1 MNTGPVQVSFPDSV
15 KDPIANAWVK
25 SFKSL
30 GHAMRHDPFCGKAV
44 GGYTNATTID
54 PVTKTRSYAGS
65 AYYKPA
71 ARRSNLQLITGALV
85 EKLLFTGS
93 TSDGDVIATDVQFA
107 KDGESQTIK
116 ARKEVILS
124 AGAFNSPKILELSG
138 IGSRTLL
145 DEHKIPVV
153 DNPNVGENLQDHVLA
168 GISFEVQ
175 DFINTKDD
183 LMRRVPEVVDAAMN
197 DYKTHQFGPFT
208 VGGNY
213 SSALLPVPDFSRPE
227 TGASELSA
235 VLDAMPS
242 SVDPTK
248 PFQAEL
254 AGFVRSLLTNPEEA
268 TGGYFTY
275 PAQSDFRGSG
285 AGESIIRTKFP
296 ENYITIAISLLHPLS
311 CGSSHIASADP
322 KVSPVIDPRYLSN
335 PADVELLARH
345 VRYIDVIAKS
355 EPLAS
360 MLKPG
365 GKRSPGIPD
374 DLRDVPLDKVKD
386 FVKSAAKSTFHPT
399 STCAMM
405 PREKGGVV
413 DSRLRVWGTKG
424 LRVVDASVIPII
436 TRGNPQSSVY
446 AIADKLK
453 FQAPISRNSSLL
465 ENPHARQP
473 TSTIE
478 SSPKSTESIWCQERF
493 DAKYLENARDLS
505 ASYCSPESE
514 AFTCFWSSTV
524 ASRFD
529 GMCHGYGAI
538 FDANISKFRLGCSL
552 RELAQEEIDRDIPKI
567 PSGLSRYWYET
578 GPGVVVDQ
586 GVLLDADL
594 SPMMEATPSTITTS
608 ILVKREGN
616 GNVWHCLMEIMSLWW
631 TLDVL
636 HMSLNPRLQRP
647 YLDANAASST
657 QVILM
662 DNLEDGIFIDLWRH
676 SAKMPIRRLRDLDAS
691 EPQTNL
697 VIPFAGGGNPLWQGD
712 WDELD
717 CRDSPLLKTSIPQL
731 DLEVVDFEHISFAQQ
746 LRIIRETDL
755 LIGIHGAG
763 LTHTMFLPPGSAV
776 VEILPGNVEKRGF
789 QNFAQ
794 MLGHGYQRAHGKM
807 HGNVSG
813 DGQWAFDLV
822 ELESQ
827 MLLDLVGNAVRSLN
841 NRNTFR

>member
-1 MNTGPVQVSFPDSV
+1 MSPREADVIIIGAGTAGLVLASRLSEDPSLQVIVLEAGQDQNDDPRVKIPALWPGLVGSEADWNFVTQPQAALNGKVIPLPQGRLIGGSSAMNGQAFIANSKANVDAWGKLDNPGWDWDTLNSYYRKVFTLTLPEEKKQKELGLEYVDKSIMNTGPVQVSFPDSV

-30 GHAMRHDPFCGKAV
+30 GYAMRHDPFCGKAV

-85 EKLLFTGS
+85 EKLLFKGS
-93 TSDGDVIATDVQFA
+93 TSDGDVIATGVQFA

-145 DEHKIPVV
+145 DEHRIPVVV

-183 LMRRVPEVVDAAMN
+183 LMRRVPEVVDAATN

-235 VLDAMPS
+235 VLDAVPS

-322 KVSPVIDPRYLSN
+322 KVSPAIDPRYLSN
-335 PADVELLARH
+335 PADVEVLARH

-446 AIADKLK
+446 AIA
-453 FQAPISRNSSLL
+453 
-465 ENPHARQP
+465 
-473 TSTIE
+473 
-478 SSPKSTESIWCQERF
+478 ER
-493 DAKYLENARDLS
+493 A
-505 ASYCSPESE
+505 
-514 AFTCFWSSTV
+514 
-524 ASRFD
+524 
-529 GMCHGYGAI
+529 
-538 FDANISKFRLGCSL
+538 
-552 RELAQEEIDRDIPKI
+552 
-567 PSGLSRYWYET
+567 
-578 GPGVVVDQ
+578 
-586 GVLLDADL
+586 ADL
-594 SPMMEATPSTITTS
+594 
-608 ILVKREGN
+608 
-616 GNVWHCLMEIMSLWW
+616 
-631 TLDVL
+631 
-636 HMSLNPRLQRP
+636 
-647 YLDANAASST
+647 
-657 QVILM
+657 
-662 DNLEDGIFIDLWRH
+662 
-676 SAKMPIRRLRDLDAS
+676 
-691 EPQTNL
+691 
-697 VIPFAGGGNPLWQGD
+697 
-712 WDELD
+712 
-717 CRDSPLLKTSIPQL
+717 LK
-731 DLEVVDFEHISFAQQ
+731 
-746 LRIIRETDL
+746 
-755 LIGIHGAG
+755 
-763 LTHTMFLPPGSAV
+763 
-776 VEILPGNVEKRGF
+776 
-789 QNFAQ
+789 
-794 MLGHGYQRAHGKM
+794 
-807 HGNVSG
+807 
-813 DGQWAFDLV
+813 
-822 ELESQ
+822 
-827 MLLDLVGNAVRSLN
+827 LDLVA
-841 NRNTFR
+841 